1 MDRPLPPTVTGKIQC
16 IGIWIMGTL
25 PGAVR
30 ELSRFPDLQE
40 KAKHQEERFK
50 NWVVIS
56 GAEDYDHKEYLNNL
70 EHRVEY
76 QRINDLL
83 KRLYLF
89 SYDVGCKIRTH
100 NVNARYNQDYRPG
113 GTRRQEPRMSDAA
126 FTEMVLSKYTAIE
139 KLIDE
144 CYAFKP
150 IVYQSESV
158 PQLPGG
164 NAGH

>member
-1 MDRPLPPTVTGKIQC
+1 MDWPLPPTVTGKIQC
-16 IGIWIMGTL
+16 IGISVVGTL
-25 PGAVR
+25 PGAVG

-40 KAKHQEERFK
+40 KAKHEEERFK

-56 GAEDYDHKEYLNNL
+56 GAEDYGHKEYLNNL

-89 SYDVGCKIRTH
+89 QNIPIVGCKIRTH

-113 GTRRQEPRMSDAA
+113 GTRRQESRMSDAA
-126 FTEMVLSKYTAIE
+126 FTEMVLSKYIAIE

-150 IVYQSESV
+150 IVY
-158 PQLPGG
+158 
-164 NAGH
+164 